1 MTEGDLLTP
10 REAMHVL
17 NVSKSLIY
25 KLCDEGTLPS
35 VRIASAGS
43 RRGALRIW
51 RRDLEEFVARL
62 RGDAPKRQPA
72 MIDVDQILARVRR
85 TAHG

>member
-10 REAMHVL
+10 REAMRLL

-51 RRDLEEFVARL
+51 RRDLDEYIARL
-62 RGDAPKRQPA
+62 RGETPRRQPVKV
-72 MIDVDQILARVRR
+72 DVDEILAHVRR
-85 TAHG
+85 RASG